1 MQSHGNYLG
10 FWCVA
15 VADIVPVAWV
25 LSVHVLNYLSMGFFS
40 FGVDSKTVW
49 TRWEKGDSENLL
61 EYSEPE

>member
-1 MQSHGNYLG
+1 M
-10 FWCVA
+10 A

-49 TRWEKGDSENLL
+49 TRWEKGDRENLL